1 MIDRVRRYDLI
12 YEYNISSVSYT
23 LYVSFACQANLSAID
38 WSATNVVWY
47 VNLIYHIFHGDC
59 AVYLYTALF
68 CSNTAIYVW
77 FPRRAD
83 RLIGYVIWNVWIS
96 FCVNLSR
103 NPRAAAKNTMF
114 GDAVKTRTICGCLSR
129 ASVASGRKNYGFL
142 IVQSARL
149 HVRPFYSEREDVMW
163 PT

>member
-1 MIDRVRRYDLI
+1 MIDRVRRYGLI
-12 YEYNISSVSYT
+12 YEHNISSVSYM
-23 LYVSFACQANLSAID
+23 LYMGFTRQADLSAID
-38 WSATNVVWY
+38 WLATNVVWY
-47 VNLIYHIFHGDC
+47 VNLIYHIFHGDR
-59 AVYLYTALF
+59 AMYLYTALF

-83 RLIGYVIWNVWIS
+83 RSIGYAIWNVWIS

-114 GDAVKTRTICGCLSR
+114 GGAVKTRTICGCLSR
-129 ASVASGRKNYGFL
+129 ASVASGRKIYRFL
-142 IVQSARL
+142 DVHSAHL
-149 HVRPFYSEREDVMW
+149 HARPFYSGRGDAMW